1 MSKKYLDAI
10 TNFIDDWDEYFKS
23 YDIKRKLY
31 EEDENFIYCTLEKL
45 YVRTRIINYKL
56 PDEIKIK
63 KVPSLRS
70 LLRDYIDDGVKL
82 DKYNQD
88 IYEPIKAIKYK
99 IIVKN

>member
-1 MSKKYLDAI
+1 MMQKYFEAI
-10 TNFIDDWDEYFKS
+10 TKFIDDWDEYFQS
-23 YDIKRKLY
+23 YDTKSNLY

-45 YVRTRIINYKL
+45 YIRTRIINYQL
-56 PDEIKIK
+56 PNEIKLK

-88 IYEPIKAIKYK
+88 IYEPIKLIKDK
-99 IIVKN
+99 IIAKN

>member
-1 MSKKYLDAI
+1 M
-10 TNFIDDWDEYFKS
+10 
-23 YDIKRKLY
+23 
-31 EEDENFIYCTLEKL
+31 EEL
-45 YVRTRIINYKL
+45 YVRTRIINYQL

-70 LLRDYIDDGVKL
+70 LLRDYIDDSVKL

-88 IYEPIKAIKYK
+88 IYEPIKAIKDK